1 MVESS
6 LVDLVYVLETVALV
20 KEIVD
25 RWILNDFKRIVSREK
40 DRKAQTIQ
48 DQEGIK
54 DGKREGKGLEANPV
68 SNSDS
73 SSGSSTSSTSS
84 SLRYEMLSKSS
95 RLYSLHLS
103 GVQLQVVDA
112 AVSYFDVINDRK
124 FLFHETQQ
132 EQDTQRGD
140 SSVLNLLWECFHFS
154 FSIFHTYIYLFSI
167 CVRIYI
173 PIYICMYVYV
183 CM

>member
-1 MVESS
+1 MNTNERVLCRREAYNTVLASYIKIENTVVESS

-25 RWILNDFKRIVSREK
+25 KWILNDFQRIVSREK
-40 DRKAQTIQ
+40 LRKAQTIQ
-48 DQEGIK
+48 DQEGRR
-54 DGKREGKGLEANPV
+54 DGRSDEKGLEANSV
-68 SNSDS
+68 SNSGSNDS
-73 SSGSSTSSTSS
+73 SSSSIGS

-124 FLFHETQQ
+124 FLFHEKQ
-132 EQDTQRGD
+132 EAQKGD
-140 SSVLNLLWECFHFS
+140 SSVSKLL
-154 FSIFHTYIYLFSI
+154 ID
-167 CVRIYI
+167 
-173 PIYICMYVYV
+173 
-183 CM
+183 